1 MAVETVRAN
10 EPSLRATSGLTFGV
24 LCAGGVLFA
33 QCVAAGP
40 HLHDTGELTVAALEL
55 GGSHAPGQPLHA
67 LIAHLLVRLPLGP
80 ISARVALLSAV
91 CALIAAAFASA
102 IVAELCAALALRSA
116 RAIAISRAAAAL
128 GVLVASPVLRQSLR
142 PEVYTLALALFL
154 AAAWLLV
161 RWARSARSGLLWCA
175 SLLSGLAFCVHPPHA
190 LAAAV
195 LALCLALPQ
204 LKRSLTPRAV
214 IGAGL
219 FGALGLLCLSFLPV
233 RAHAGAPM
241 WGDPTSLPGFIAY
254 VSGKAYLAKGGD
266 RHYLGSLVD
275 YLVYFARISSGASL
289 AGLLALL
296 AYREPA
302 RELIT
307 GLALAVFA
315 AFAATC
321 LQPLEERIPDNVAYV
336 GPGLCLCLVAAAAGY
351 AALCVHGKHVLRAA
365 GGLGLLLCALPPAS
379 WSQLPVQLRA
389 DLPALETLASMLLE
403 APPPRSLVVATSEF
417 AVSSWM
423 LGQAVDGAR
432 PDAVLFVPGLATSSW
447 HWAQLRRHP
456 AFDGKPRRVPGGD
469 AHDQLTR
476 GAVVAAIE
484 QVPVALELELAGTRP
499 NRIAGGYAVLDATRP
514 AVTTPAFER
523 HALAERWV
531 HALAHDAERGP
542 DGDEREGA
550 AVIRGYLG
558 ARSRRL
564 LEQGESVRALRGISF
579 ALWDLAPLD
588 RRLIRAPQDQPVTR
602 VPQFVDDPASLQSSQ
617 GDALRQAAAE
627 LWAIGERAAARTL
640 LAHQLN
646 GGDPFALLQ
655 LAALFAFDGDRDA
668 ALRVLADLDRAVPE
682 LRPMIAAQRMQLR

>member
-1 MAVETVRAN
+1 VSAETARAVD
-10 EPSLRATSGLTFGV
+10 PSPRATSGLTFGV
-24 LCAGGVLFA
+24 LCASGVLFA

-80 ISARVALLSAV
+80 ISARVALLSAL

-102 IVAELCAALALRSA
+102 IVAELCAALELRSP
-116 RAIAISRAAAAL
+116 RAVALGRAAAAL

-154 AAAWLLV
+154 AAAWQLV
-161 RWARSARSGLLWCA
+161 LWARTARPARLWCA
-175 SLLSGLAFCVHPPHA
+175 ALLSGLAFCVHPPHA

-195 LALCLALPQ
+195 SALCLAVPQ
-204 LKRSLTPRAV
+204 AKRLLIPRAV
-214 IGAGL
+214 VGAL
-219 FGALGLLCLSFLPV
+219 SFGAMGLLALLFLPV

-241 WGDPTSLPGFIAY
+241 WGDPTSLPGFLAY

-266 RHYLGSLVD
+266 RHYLASLVD
-275 YLVYFARISSGASL
+275 YVVYFARISSGASL

-296 AYREPA
+296 IYKGQA
-302 RELIT
+302 RELVT

-315 AFAATC
+315 AFASTC

-336 GPGLCLCLVAAAAGY
+336 GPGLCLCLVAGTAGF
-351 AALCVHGKHVLRAA
+351 AVLFTHASRMLRVVA
-365 GGLGLLLCALPPAS
+365 GLGLLLCALPPAS

-469 AHDQLTR
+469 PHDQFTR
-476 GAVVAAIE
+476 GAVVAAIAH
-484 QVPVALELELAGTRP
+484 VPVALEIELAGTRP
-499 NRIAGGYAVLDATRP
+499 NRIAGGYALLDATQP
-514 AVTTPAFER
+514 AVTTPALER

-558 ARSRRL
+558 ERSRRL
-564 LEQGESVRALRGISF
+564 LQQGESVRALRGISF
-579 ALWDLAPLD
+579 ALWDLAPVD
-588 RRLIRAPQDQPVTR
+588 RRLIRAPQDQPVAR
-602 VPQFVDDPASLQSSQ
+602 MPPFVDDPASLQSSQ
-617 GDALRQAAAE
+617 ADALRQAAAE
-627 LWAIGERAAARTL
+627 LWAIGERAPARTL

-655 LAALFAFDGDRDA
+655 LAALFAYDGDHAA

-682 LRPMIAAQRMQLR
+682 LRPLIAAQRARL